1 MGVGAGVSGEFQGMQ
16 GLIMASAGGISDS
29 LQGELQGALTQMNQ
43 SFEAAAQMIQSV
55 MAPGMEIL
63 VQVVI
68 TVVKGITA
76 LVNLF
81 IKLPKPVKFYCCH
94 YGHFSRHW
102 AHVDYGNDGSAKIST
117 V

>member
-43 SFEAAAQMIQSV
+43 SFEAAAQVIQSV
-55 MAPGMEIL
+55 MAQEWKFWFKWL
-63 VQVVI
+63 LQSS
-68 TVVKGITA
+68 KA
-76 LVNLF
+76 LQLWLIYLSNYQN
-81 IKLPKPVKFYCCH
+81 PSKFYCCH